1 MVRPFLERKGLPEL
15 DLEDLTS
22 IDNLEYSLLCLEDDV
37 FEKAFGTP
45 EIKRKQNGAIETNN
59 DDINEL
65 EELFA
70 KGENLDGIFK
80 QLGKSFGIAK
90 RD

>member
-45 EIKRKQNGAIETNN
+45 EIKRKHNGAIETNN